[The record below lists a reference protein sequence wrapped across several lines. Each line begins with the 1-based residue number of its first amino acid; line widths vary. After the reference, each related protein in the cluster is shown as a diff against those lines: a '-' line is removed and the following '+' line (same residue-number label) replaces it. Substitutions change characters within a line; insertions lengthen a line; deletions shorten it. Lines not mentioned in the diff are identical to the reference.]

1 MHEQISGRKGAATD
15 AATASALGTLR
26 RHRLVAILWVAL
38 VASIP
43 FVGVHAVYIWTAAA
57 AAVAA
62 VAIAV
67 SATSIGALTRGS
79 VRTRAA
85 LHRLVA
91 ALPGRWQPRVG
102 GAVDSA
108 ATQILHL
115 LANGTRSRARRC
127 GPP

>member
-57 AAVAA
+57 AAVAI
-62 VAIAV
+62 AI